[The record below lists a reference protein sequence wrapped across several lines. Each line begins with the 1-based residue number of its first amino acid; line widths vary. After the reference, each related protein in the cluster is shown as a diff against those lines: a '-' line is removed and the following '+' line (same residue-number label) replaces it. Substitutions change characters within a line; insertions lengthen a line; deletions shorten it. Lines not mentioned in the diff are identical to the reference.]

1 MIIKIVVVIV
11 IMCVNG
17 GKCKEKN
24 ENTFKS
30 SVSLRLLSCVRPWF
44 LRCWENRICAVG
56 EQKGSLSGISVQYQ
70 ELTQHHRCKLPVLW
84 STQLRVGC
92 SALPTDRPA
101 AEIRVQALSLCLFQ
115 TYLKLTIAEN
125 EWKNTKHHLA
135 WCFEVDVFLLTWNS
149 FSKYP
154 ASIKSCKC
162 TINQSRGNKWPVLF
176 K

>member
-70 ELTQHHRCKLPVLW
+70 ELTQRHVANCLSFDPHSWESGVQRCPL
-84 STQLRVGC
+84 
-92 SALPTDRPA
+92 TDQPQKYVSKHWVYA
-101 AEIRVQALSLCLFQ
+101 SS
-115 TYLKLTIAEN
+115 KLTLNLPLLKMN
-125 EWKNTKHHLA
+125 ERTRSI
-135 WCFEVDVFLLTWNS
+135 TWRDALRWMYFYWHGIPSPNIQPPS
-149 FSKYP
+149 
-154 ASIKSCKC
+154 
-162 TINQSRGNKWPVLF
+162 SRVNAR
-176 K
+176 

>member
-1 MIIKIVVVIV
+1 MQRKKWKYFEVIGV
-11 IMCVNG
+11 PQIALMCEALVF
-17 GKCKEKN
+17 
-24 ENTFKS
+24 T
-30 SVSLRLLSCVRPWF
+30 LLGEQD
-44 LRCWENRICAVG
+44 LRCWRTERLTLRHFSSI
-56 EQKGSLSGISVQYQ
+56 SGADPAS
-70 ELTQHHRCKLPVLW
+70 RCKLPVLW